1 MSDKETFV
9 TEEGLQ
15 KLKDELDHLI
25 TEKRKEVVERIKMA
39 RSFGD
44 LSENSEYDAAKDEQA
59 FVEGR
64 ISQLENTIRNAKI
77 IDTTNAEGDVVS
89 IGKTV
94 IIQELPDGEK
104 EEYSIV
110 GSTESD
116 PLSGKISNDSPMAQ
130 SLLGKQVGDEVSVQ
144 TPGGEMKI
152 KVIEVRL

>member
-1 MSDKETFV
+1 MSEKESFV

-25 TEKRKEVVERIKMA
+25 TEKRKEVVERIKLA

-64 ISQLENTIRNAKI
+64 ISQLEKTIRTAKI

-116 PLSGKISNDSPMAQ
+116 PLSGKISNDSPMGQ
-130 SLLGKQVGDEVSVQ
+130 SLLGKQVGDKVSVQ
-144 TPGGEMKI
+144 TPSGDIKI
-152 KVIEVRL
+152 KVLEVRI

>member
-1 MSDKETFV
+1 MSEKETFV

-64 ISQLENTIRNAKI
+64 INQLESTIRSAKI
-77 IDTTNAEGDVVS
+77 IDTTNEKGDIVS

-104 EEYSIV
+104 EEYAIV

-116 PLSGKISNDSPMAQ
+116 PVAGKISNDSPMAQ
-130 SLLGKQVGDEVSVQ
+130 SLMGKQVGAEVSLQ

-152 KVIEVRL
+152 KVLEIRL

>member
-9 TEEGLQ
+9 TEAGLQ

-25 TEKRKEVVERIKMA
+25 TVKRKEVVERIKTA

-64 ISQLENTIRNAKI
+64 INQIENTIRSAKI
-77 IDTTNAEGDVVS
+77 IDTTNAEGDVIS
-89 IGKTV
+89 IGKTI
-94 IIQELPDGEK
+94 IIQELPDGDK

-130 SLLGKQVGDEVSVQ
+130 SLMGKQVGAEVSVQ

-152 KVIEVRL
+152 KVLEVRL